1 MRQAHS
7 FNRFIES
14 NCLLALGILQY
25 KIETFVFVK
34 LILQWRKTKQN
45 VWYMVVNVTKEN
57 QR

>member
-1 MRQAHS
+1 M
-7 FNRFIES
+7 
-14 NCLLALGILQY
+14 LALGILQY